1 VTEVPD
7 AAVET
12 LLAIPQEP
20 HVVTIGNFDGLH
32 RGHQY
37 LLSQVVER
45 ARSIGVRSLVITFEP
60 HPISVLRPDQLVQRL
75 APASMKPQLVAS
87 MGVDDLAI
95 IPFSRAFAA
104 LSAEE
109 FLDFLREYAH
119 PTDVIVGEEF
129 RFGSRRSGDTEFLK
143 QYAAEH
149 GFEAT
154 IIQRLEFDG
163 QIVSSSHVRACLAAG
178 DVGGAAEALGRR
190 YRLSGTVEHGL
201 ARGRDMGFPTA
212 NLDIDD
218 DLLIPSDGIYA
229 AYARVG
235 NGSGVHPAMVYIG
248 TSPTFE
254 ARGRTVEAHLLDF
267 HEDLYARQVDIEF
280 VDFVRG
286 DQRFE
291 SADDLAKQMQHDEE
305 VTRRML
311 AEMPPEER
319 GIVR

>member
-1 VTEVPD
+1 MTEVPD

-12 LLAIPQEP
+12 LLAIPQVP

-45 ARSIGVRSLVITFEP
+45 ARAKGVRSLVITFEP
-60 HPISVLRPDQLVQRL
+60 HPISVLRPEQVVQRL
-75 APASMKPQLVAS
+75 APASMKPQLIKS
-87 MGVDDLAI
+87 MGIDDLAI
-95 IPFSRAFAA
+95 IPFTKEFAA

-119 PTDVIVGEEF
+119 PTDVIVGEGF
-129 RFGSRRSGDTEFLK
+129 RFGARRSGDTEILK
-143 QYAAEH
+143 HYAAEH

-178 DVGGAAEALGRR
+178 DVVGAAEALGRR

-212 NLDIDD
+212 NLDVDD

-229 AYARVG
+229 AYARVRDAE
-235 NGSGVHPAMVYIG
+235 GVHPAMVYIG
-248 TSPTFE
+248 TSPTFK

-267 HEDLYARQVDIEF
+267 HEDLYAREVDVEF

-286 DQRFE
+286 DQRFD
-291 SADDLAKQMQHDEE
+291 SADELARQMQQDEE
-305 VTRRML
+305 VTRRIL
-311 AEMPPEER
+311 AETPPEEQGMAR
-319 GIVR
+319 